1 LLKSLAAALDLYKVA
16 APICSGGEPGQSA
29 TEPIWPTKQWQ
40 GSTPE
45 EEGMDSKEL
54 VKVVNFGATHVLT
67 FPGLTLSSLLDSLL
81 VVRHGKIVVEAY
93 YAPYVAGIPHTIN
106 SVTKAVIST
115 LTAIESKNG
124 LLDSASH
131 RVLDF
136 FDRGSIAN
144 IDQRKEVITVQNLLD
159 MTSGIDWMEQL
170 PDGFASA
177 IEMERS
183 PIFSGP
189 LEGVPRVDA
198 IKGSWQDDRTFVID
212 RLVLGLGAPPE
223 RWTLTFAGEKL
234 NVRAN
239 IPDRPEMS
247 IDSETGT

>member
-1 LLKSLAAALDLYKVA
+1 MVA

-40 GSTPE
+40 TSTPE
-45 EEGMDSKEL
+45 EEG
-54 VKVVNFGATHVLT
+54 
-67 FPGLTLSSLLDSLL
+67 
-81 VVRHGKIVVEAY
+81 
-93 YAPYVAGIPHTIN
+93 
-106 SVTKAVIST
+106 
-115 LTAIESKNG
+115 
-124 LLDSASH
+124 
-131 RVLDF
+131 F
-136 FDRGSIAN
+136 FDRGSMAN

-159 MTSGIDWMEQL
+159 MTSGIDWMKQL

-189 LEGVPRVDA
+189 LEGVPRDDA

-239 IPDRPEMS
+239 IPDRPEIS